1 MPRKVNR
8 RHTPAAK
15 PRDEAVATGERPAEE
30 GVVVHE
36 RRVAEA
42 EEGRN
47 HTPGPWAIARLVG
60 WALFLVRIVV
70 LDTLE
75 LVRGHALHDYASFHA
90 AACAIRAGVSP
101 YRPDEL
107 MFGAVSCGMGP
118 VYPYLYPPLLAEV
131 MFPLTFFQPWT
142 ARLLWHGIIVCAVVG
157 SAWLLDGWLRAR
169 ERGPELSAAF
179 AFVMASFWPLR
190 ESHLMGQV
198 NTLVLLLLCVWWTKR
213 EKTHLAVIALA
224 AAAAIKMS
232 PALLL
237 LVPLVE
243 KKWRE
248 LAHGVAYTAAAILLS
263 CALLGKRGFEFLFGV
278 VAGFVP
284 GGHWHSLKLPIDIFG
299 NSSIAAVLIRL
310 GRPADPQRLP
320 GTLALVQTAILVAML
335 AAFLLR
341 HRKIAAD
348 ARAAPLIILMIV
360 APTFTWE
367 HHLTFAVLAVAMLL
381 ATAPARRWWFAAL
394 GAVAVAM
401 MADRLDY
408 YVLPPLK
415 YPRWFLAI
423 ARSPKLPSL
432 MALFLLGLFT
442 RSRTSSDEA
451 PSASSE
457 PTSRA
462 PRSDRPE
469 PPPEPAAPAT

>member
-1 MPRKVNR
+1 M
-8 RHTPAAK
+8 
-15 PRDEAVATGERPAEE
+15 
-30 GVVVHE
+30 
-36 RRVAEA
+36 
-42 EEGRN
+42 
-47 HTPGPWAIARLVG
+47 VG
-60 WALFLVRIVV
+60 WALFLVRLVV

-75 LVRGHALHDYASFHA
+75 LLRGHALHDYASFHA

-101 YRPDEL
+101 YRPEEL
-107 MFGAVSCGMGP
+107 MFGSVSCGMGP

-131 MFPLTFFQPWT
+131 MFPLTFLQPWT
-142 ARLLWHGIIVCAVVG
+142 ARLIWHGIIVCAVVG
-157 SAWLLDGWLRAR
+157 SAWLLDQWLRER

-213 EKTHLAVIALA
+213 DKTHHAVIALA

-243 KKWRE
+243 KRWRE
-248 LAHGVAYTAAAILLS
+248 LAHGAAYTAGAILLS
-263 CALLGKRGFEFLFGV
+263 CALLGRRGFEFLFGV

-299 NSSIAAVLIRL
+299 NSSIAAVLIRMV
-310 GRPADPQRLP
+310 RHAPDPQRLP
-320 GTLALVQTAILVAML
+320 AGLALLQTVILAAML
-335 AAFLLR
+335 AGFLLR
-341 HRKIAAD
+341 SKKLAAD

-367 HHLTFAVLAVAMLL
+367 HHLTFAALAIAMLL
-381 ATAPARRWWFAAL
+381 AAAPAWRWWFFAIGAA
-394 GAVAVAM
+394 AVAM

-408 YVLPPLK
+408 YVLPPFK
-415 YPRWFLAI
+415 YPRWFLAV
-423 ARSPKLPSL
+423 ARSPKLLSL
-432 MALFLLGLFT
+432 MALFALGLLT
-442 RSRTSSDEA
+442 RERTSSDEA
-451 PSASSE
+451 RSASSE
-457 PTSRA
+457 PTSPA
-462 PRSDRPE
+462 PRSDRP
-469 PPPEPAAPAT
+469 AS